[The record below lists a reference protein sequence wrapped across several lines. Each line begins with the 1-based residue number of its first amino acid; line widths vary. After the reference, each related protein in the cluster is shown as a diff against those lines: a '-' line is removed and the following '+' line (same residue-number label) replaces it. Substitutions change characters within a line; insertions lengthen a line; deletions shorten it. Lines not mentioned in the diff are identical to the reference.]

1 MRIDDPVDGGPESRC
16 RESAGLNAA
25 WMRAILAQG
34 DVSPSPTSWQKK
46 DPEAWDRFWV
56 KEVPR

>member
-1 MRIDDPVDGGPESRC
+1 MPEG
-16 RESAGLNAA
+16 AGLNAGR
-25 WMRAILAQG
+25 MRAILAQG
-34 DVSPSPTSWQKK
+34 AVRPAPTSVHKK